1 MFDHGGKRRGAG
13 WPKGATKKGTQIDDF
28 NLALQAQGSS
38 KEMLDII
45 IDIARSSTSDNIRLV
60 AASIVLDR
68 GHGKPAQVKLPEP
81 VSEFEESMILIGQQL
96 RTKNMNRDA
105 PLMGR
110 SYESD
115 LDSEGD

>member
-1 MFDHGGKRRGAG
+1 MIMEERDEVQDGLRGRQKRALRLMILI
-13 WPKGATKKGTQIDDF
+13 WRYKHKGHQKKCWI
-28 NLALQAQGSS
+28 SS
-38 KEMLDII
+38 